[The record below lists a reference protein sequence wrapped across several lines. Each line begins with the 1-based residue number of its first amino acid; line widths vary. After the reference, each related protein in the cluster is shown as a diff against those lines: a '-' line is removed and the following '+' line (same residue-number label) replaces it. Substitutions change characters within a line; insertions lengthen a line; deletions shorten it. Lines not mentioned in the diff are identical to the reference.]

1 MVSRH
6 PAAVET
12 IGREDLGAVVRVRLL
27 LWWWL
32 LLLLYGG
39 GSRVKAPMEISR
51 REAVVRCCGEM
62 RGFWW
67 QKA

>member
-6 PAAVET
+6 PAAVDT
-12 IGREDLGAVVRVRLL
+12 MGREDLGAEVSVRLL
-27 LWWWL
+27 LWLRWW
-32 LLLLYGG
+32 LLYGG

-51 REAVVRCCGEM
+51 REAVVRCCGGM

-67 QKA
+67 QKL